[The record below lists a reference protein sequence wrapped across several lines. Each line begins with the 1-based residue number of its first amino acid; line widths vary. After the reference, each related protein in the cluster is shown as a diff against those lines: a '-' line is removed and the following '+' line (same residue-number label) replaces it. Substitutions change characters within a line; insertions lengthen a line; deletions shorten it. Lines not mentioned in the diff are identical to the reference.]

1 MKTASYARIL
11 LTTLCLLTLATSASA
26 ECAWVLWA
34 SSSAGRPWVVADAY
48 DTKGECLTVENRG
61 NRNGAFLYRCLPS
74 TDESVRHR
82 GPAWAEDQMIRVPVV
97 SLLTAILIV
106 VTQTPATALCLTP
119 MEANATPAMAVN
131 HQYVWFLVESL
142 AHARIGWQETDS
154 AADSPNPAA
163 RLADLK
169 LAVDDFQCAA
179 SLVQRFQS
187 ISGPDKYTAKAI
199 QVSALAATSA
209 YTTFATG
216 FQQWVT
222 ATVRGQGG
230 LPLEAAADFKVQNEK
245 AGEFLI
251 QASTAAWFSLF
262 KAAPDSQTPMDRLTL
277 TRLLEGL
284 KRRRFRPDP
293 DQQSPDTHTPDLAAA
308 LLYQGLSNPK
318 FKSADEP

>member
-1 MKTASYARIL
+1 
-11 LTTLCLLTLATSASA
+11 
-26 ECAWVLWA
+26 
-34 SSSAGRPWVVADAY
+34 
-48 DTKGECLTVENRG
+48 
-61 NRNGAFLYRCLPS
+61 
-74 TDESVRHR
+74 
-82 GPAWAEDQMIRVPVV
+82 MIRVPVA
-97 SLLTAILIV
+97 SLLTSILIV
-106 VTQTPATALCLTP
+106 VAQVPATAPCLTP
-119 MEANATPAMAVN
+119 IEANATPAMAVN

-142 AHARIGWQETDS
+142 AHARIGWQEADS
-154 AADSPNPAA
+154 GADSPNPAV

-179 SLVQRFQS
+179 SLVQRFQA
-187 ISGPDKYTAKAI
+187 ISGPDEYTAKAI

-216 FQQWVT
+216 FQQWMT
-222 ATVRGQGG
+222 AIVRGQGG
-230 LPLEAAADFKVQNEK
+230 LPLEAAADFKVHNEK

-277 TRLLEGL
+277 TRDQRTALLEGL

-318 FKSADEP
+318 FKSVDEP